1 MRDCPESYLPFVEA
15 TYLEDIFHFCLAEEC
30 EGMVV
35 DSLYTDVL

>member
-1 MRDCPESYLPFVEA
+1 MRDCPEFNRSFVEA
-15 TYLEDIFHFCLAEEC
+15 TYLEDIFHLCLAEEC